1 MSKLLENIEEIS
13 GQPIE
18 NACLDPN
25 FYRDDLARLGNRIV
39 KVTDLPYSVDDNR
52 EVVLDDVIYIG
63 RTFKFT

>member
-25 FYRDDLARLGNRIV
+25 FHRNDLARLGNRIV

-52 EVVLDDVIYIG
+52 EVVLDDVMSY
-63 RTFKFT
+63 T